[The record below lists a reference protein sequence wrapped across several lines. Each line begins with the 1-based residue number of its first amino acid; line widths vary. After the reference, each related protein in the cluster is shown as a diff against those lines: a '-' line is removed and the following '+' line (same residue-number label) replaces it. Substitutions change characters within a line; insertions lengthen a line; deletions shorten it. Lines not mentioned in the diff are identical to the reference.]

1 MNGVLNLYKP
11 TGISSFGAIRRVQK
25 IFGEKKIGHLGT
37 LDPMAEGVLPLFLGK
52 ATKLI
57 PYLNQ
62 GDKSYEAEVTLGVTS
77 PTLDREGELTACPIP
92 DDLTEARI
100 KEALMAFQGEIE
112 QIPPMYSAI
121 KKDGKKLYELARQGL
136 EIEREPRKVTL
147 HEIELLEVKLP
158 CLRFHV
164 HCSKG
169 TYIRTLADD
178 LGKSLGTGAILS
190 GLIRT
195 SCQGGFPLSS
205 AVRLDQMENLDH
217 TSLLQLLLEPTLLFP
232 DWAQFEI
239 HREEDLAWLGQG
251 RRIPLE
257 AQASGYQAGQKALLK
272 GGKEI
277 LAMGHLEFSQ
287 ADLFFQ
293 PKKVLI

>member
-1 MNGVLNLYKP
+1 
-11 TGISSFGAIRRVQK
+11 VQK